1 MTGARPQAARL
12 AAASV
17 IAGALVLAT
26 LIPAQVA
33 RISVAQAAV
42 ASRSAEA
49 SSPAGSSIPSGSVAS
64 SATTVPAEWPLR
76 IKKFLGRPIHSVV
89 TRKRQVA
96 LTFDDGPSSH
106 CESITAT
113 LARAGVHATF
123 FFCGRSVRGPGVRYV
138 RDAALARDDIG
149 NHTFH
154 HVELRNISAKVMRSE
169 VEGNQAALKGATG
182 FAPRFLRPRS
192 GIYRP
197 AALRLAKVDGL
208 ALILWSVS
216 GGDAG
221 ARPPVAT
228 IVRNATRNAKPGS
241 IILLHET
248 NPDTSKALP
257 AILRA
262 LKRKGLEPVTI
273 SRLLADAKSVR

>member
-113 LARAGVHATF
+113 L
-123 FFCGRSVRGPGVRYV
+123 
-138 RDAALARDDIG
+138 
-149 NHTFH
+149 
-154 HVELRNISAKVMRSE
+154 ELRNISAKVMRSE